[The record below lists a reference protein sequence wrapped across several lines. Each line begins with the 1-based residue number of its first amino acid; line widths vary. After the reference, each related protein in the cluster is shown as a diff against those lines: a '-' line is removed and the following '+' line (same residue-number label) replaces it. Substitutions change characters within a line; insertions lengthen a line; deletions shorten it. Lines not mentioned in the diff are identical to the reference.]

1 MLHIKTALRNIY
13 HLLPEPP
20 STNYLYRKITP
31 NPYDL
36 LPPAPVVFD
45 IGSKE
50 ARGSYA
56 FGAPPKNAK
65 VVCVDIEDGPGVDLV
80 ADIHDLHMVASDS
93 VDFVASVSVLEHVR
107 YPHKVMKEI
116 FRIVKPGG
124 IIYINVP
131 FIFPFHADPDD
142 FYRFSYKGV
151 VILCEDFERIDSGF
165 NRGPASTMHHL
176 LVHFMAILFCFNN
189 KALYG
194 INVDAFSWLFFWI
207 KYLDRFIARYQVAYV
222 IHAGS
227 YFLGRKPV
235 KTDIKSET
243 A

>member
-1 MLHIKTALRNIY
+1 MFQLRKTLRNIY
-13 HLLPEPP
+13 QLLPEPP

-36 LPPAPVVFD
+36 LPPAPVIFD

-56 FGAPPKNAK
+56 FGAPPGNAK

-80 ADIHDLHMVASDS
+80 ADIHDLHMVPNDS
-93 VDFVASVSVLEHVR
+93 VDCVTSVSVLEHVR
-107 YPHKVMKEI
+107 YPQKVLKEI

-142 FYRFSYKGV
+142 FYRFSYQGIK
-151 VILCEDFERIDSGF
+151 ILCENFECIDSGF

-176 LVHFMAILFCFNN
+176 LVHFMAMLFCFNS
-189 KALYG
+189 KTLYG
-194 INVDAFSWLFFWI
+194 INVDAFKWLFFWI
-207 KYLDRFIARYQVAYV
+207 KYLDKFMARYQVAHV

-227 YFLGRKPV
+227 YFIGRKP
-235 KTDIKSET
+235 
-243 A
+243 AQRAPN